1 MLAKADSSVKK
12 ELDLVKFILR
22 QRVLNFA
29 ALVTLSGS
37 QRYMVDK
44 MATPLIR
51 ESSDPDDSTSS
62 DEELD
67 QVNYFDSR
75 YEAQKMVASCDNIDR
90 RLI

>member
-12 ELDLVKFILR
+12 ELDLVKFIHR

-29 ALVTLSGS
+29 ALVTLSGN

-51 ESSDPDDSTSS
+51 ESSDLDDSTSS

-67 QVNYFDSR
+67 QVNFFDSR
-75 YEAQKMVASCDNIDR
+75 YEAQKMVASSDNIDR